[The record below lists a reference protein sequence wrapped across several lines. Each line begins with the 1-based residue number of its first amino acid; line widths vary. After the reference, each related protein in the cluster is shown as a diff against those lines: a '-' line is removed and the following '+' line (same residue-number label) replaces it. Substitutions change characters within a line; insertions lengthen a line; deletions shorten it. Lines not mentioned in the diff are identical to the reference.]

1 MPFRI
6 RTDNIVIECDTAL
19 ELDEAIRILQSSKE
33 IESELQEEN
42 AKREWNK
49 ANYSKFWRLLDGK
62 QKELVSSLLNSEN
75 GKTSQE
81 IGVVLGYEKKQQLAG
96 TMAAL
101 SKNLRKA
108 GFKIDDLIIK
118 EVIGRGSEKIQRY
131 KLNSEFLYI
140 SRSR

>member
-6 RTDNIVIECDTAL
+6 RTSNIVIECDTAL
-19 ELDEAIRILQSSKE
+19 ELDEAIRILQSPKE

-49 ANYSKFWRLLDGK
+49 ANYSKFLRLLDGR

-81 IGVVLGYEKKQQLAG
+81 IGVALGYEKKKQLAG

-101 SKNLRKA
+101 SKNLKKL
-108 GFKIDDLIIK
+108 GFRIDDLIIK
-118 EVIGRGSEKIQRY
+118 EVIGRGTEKIQRY

>member
-1 MPFRI
+1 MAFRI

-19 ELDEAIRILQSSKE
+19 ELDEAIRILQSPKE

-42 AKREWNK
+42 TKREWNR
-49 ANYSKFWRLLDGK
+49 ANYNRFWRLLEGK
-62 QKELVSSLLNSEN
+62 QRKLVSVLLDSEN

-81 IGVVLGYEKKQQLAG
+81 IGIALGYEIKQQLAG

-131 KLNSEFLYI
+131 KLNPEFLNI
-140 SRSR
+140 SKSS